1 VTVPDLA
8 THDESVRAARR
19 FGARTVIAFTAIF
32 LVAVPFGVLTTLIV
46 TNSADLLSVDR
57 HVASAL
63 HGYAL
68 DHPTVTHLMRGV
80 GAVFSAIG
88 WWIILTPVV
97 AWLLVRR
104 RPRLAAFVAVTAIG
118 SSLLNGLIKTTVHRA
133 RPHFADPVATAV
145 GKSFPSGHTQAATV
159 GFGLLVLVFLPF
171 LPARTRPWAWVGAAF
186 MVVLVGF
193 SRVALGVHYLTDVV
207 GALLIGSA
215 WLLAM
220 TAAFSAW
227 RSELHRPV
235 VPISEGLEPE
245 PEAMDGTNAI
255 APD

>member
-19 FGARTVIAFTAIF
+19 FGARALIAFTAIL
-32 LVAVPFGVLTTLIV
+32 LVAVPFGLLTTLIV
-46 TNSADLLSVDR
+46 TNSPDLLSVDR
-57 HVASAL
+57 DVASAL

-68 DHPTVTHLMRGV
+68 DHPMFTHLMRDV
-80 GAVFSAIG
+80 SAVFSAVG

-97 AWLLVRR
+97 CWLLIRR
-104 RPRLAAFVAVTAIG
+104 RPRLAVFVAVTAVG

-133 RPHFADPVATAV
+133 RPHLADPVATAV

-171 LPARTRPWAWVGAAF
+171 LPVRVRPWAWVSAAF
-186 MVVLVGF
+186 MVSLVSF
-193 SRVALGVHYLTDVV
+193 SRIALGVHYLTDVV
-207 GALLIGSA
+207 GGLLIGSA

-227 RSELHRPV
+227 RHELHRPV
-235 VPISEGLEPE
+235 VHISEGLEPE
-245 PEAMDGTNAI
+245 QEAGGRH
-255 APD
+255 

>member
-19 FGARTVIAFTAIF
+19 FGARAVIAFTAIF
-32 LVAVPFGVLTTLIV
+32 LLAVPFGLLTALIV

-68 DHPTVTHLMRGV
+68 DHPTFTHLMRDV
-80 GAVFSAIG
+80 SAVFSAFG
-88 WWIILTPVV
+88 WWIILTPVIC
-97 AWLLVRR
+97 WLLIRR
-104 RPRLAAFVAVTAIG
+104 RFRLAVFVAVTALG

-133 RPHFADPVATAV
+133 RPHLADPVATAV

-171 LPARTRPWAWVGAAF
+171 LPARARPWAWVGAAF
-186 MVVLVGF
+186 MVALVGF
-193 SRVALGVHYLTDVV
+193 SRIALGVHYLTDVI
-207 GALLIGSA
+207 GGILIGSA

-227 RSELHRPV
+227 RHELHRPV
-235 VPISEGLEPE
+235 VRISEGLEPE
-245 PEAMDGTNAI
+245 QEAGGRH
-255 APD
+255 

>member
-1 VTVPDLA
+1 MPEVA

-19 FGARTVIAFTAIF
+19 FGARAVIAFTAIF
-32 LVAVPFGVLTTLIV
+32 LIAVPFGVLTTLIV
-46 TNSADLLSVDR
+46 TNSADLLRVDR
-57 HVASAL
+57 HIASTL

-68 DHPTVTHLMRGV
+68 DHPTFTDLMHGV
-80 GAVFSAIG
+80 SAVFSAMG

-97 AWLLVRR
+97 CWLLVRR
-104 RPRLAAFVAVTAIG
+104 RPRLAVFVAVTALG

-159 GFGLLVLVFLPF
+159 GFGLLVLVFLPY
-171 LPARTRPWAWVGAAF
+171 LPARTRPWAWVGAAL
-186 MVVLVGF
+186 MVALVGF
-193 SRVALGVHYLTDVV
+193 SRIALGVHYLTDVV
-207 GALLIGSA
+207 GGLLVGSA

-227 RSELHRPV
+227 RYELHRPAV
-235 VPISEGLEPE
+235 HISEGLEPE
-245 PEAMDGTNAI
+245 PEAMDGTEDVG
-255 APD
+255 PH